1 MNIPTLGALCYWKQE
16 RKSRSDQPGLGIF
29 AFILGIAT
37 YLSTLVPCLLFVYAA
52 LTIVSEDP
60 LAFLT
65 VVSYMGMVILHILV
79 ITTVARAITYS
90 RTI

>member
-1 MNIPTLGALCYWKQE
+1 MLQE
-16 RKSRSDQPGLGIF
+16 SGKKSRSDQPGLGIF
-29 AFILGIAT
+29 AFIMGIAT

-52 LTIVSEDP
+52 LKIVSEAP
-60 LAFLT
+60 HTFLT

-79 ITTVARAITYS
+79 MTAVARAITYS